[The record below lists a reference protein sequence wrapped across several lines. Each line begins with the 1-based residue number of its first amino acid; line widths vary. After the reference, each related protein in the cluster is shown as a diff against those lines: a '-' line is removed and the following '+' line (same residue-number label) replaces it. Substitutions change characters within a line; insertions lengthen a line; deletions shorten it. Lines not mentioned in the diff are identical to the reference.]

1 MGWSR
6 PWKACL
12 LRHQRVPFLHET
24 QVFRHQ
30 LCSDTSEAQ
39 IINQNV
45 LSGYVSNVELLC
57 NLSNGQF
64 AAYGHPPFDFV
75 DVFVSFRR
83 RRPATAFVIL
93 DRLTTT
99 SEAFVPAEKFDLV
112 RISLPKHFSN
122 ISKVCAPLNLFL
134 TQNLMQ
140 TRCCKVDD
148 IFFVKNRNHT

>member
-1 MGWSR
+1 MMGRSR

-12 LRHQRVPFLHET
+12 LRHRRDPFLHEI

-30 LCSDTSEAQ
+30 LYSDTSEAQ

-45 LSGYVSNVELLC
+45 LSGSESNVQLLS

-75 DVFVSFRR
+75 DVFISFRR

-99 SEAFVPAEKFDLV
+99 SEAYVPAGNV
-112 RISLPKHFSN
+112 RS
-122 ISKVCAPLNLFL
+122 
-134 TQNLMQ
+134 
-140 TRCCKVDD
+140 R
-148 IFFVKNRNHT
+148 